1 MTTSATSW
9 RVEGKSGVLL
19 CNSVCITGYNEKNPL
34 YTLYMH
40 VCTLSAAINDKVVT
54 A

>member
-19 CNSVCITGYNEKNPL
+19 CNSVCITGYNKTNP
-34 YTLYMH
+34 LYMH
-40 VCTLSAAINDKVVT
+40 VCTLSTAINDKVVT